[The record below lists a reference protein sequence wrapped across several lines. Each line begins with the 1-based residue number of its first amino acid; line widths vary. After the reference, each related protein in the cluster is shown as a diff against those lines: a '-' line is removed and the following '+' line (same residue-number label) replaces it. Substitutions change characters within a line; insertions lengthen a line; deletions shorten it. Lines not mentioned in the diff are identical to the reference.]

1 MKRLLSIIKNL
12 FKKSSKGFTLIELLV
27 VIGIL
32 GVLASAL
39 VATIDPF
46 EQIKKGDDAVLKNV
60 ATEFQTAGLRYY
72 TTHGTLPWDPAGSGG
87 AACNGGGLGADDPVQ
102 VQLSTWETT
111 CLDTLTKDRE
121 LKEAFKDFKDL
132 EDVYVTEKDNN
143 ISVCFKPTSSSQRKA
158 PTTKYTQAGDDA
170 PVGTCPSQ
178 DPEGGNCYYC
188 AK

>member
-1 MKRLLSIIKNL
+1 MKRLLAFIKNL
-12 FKKSSKGFTLIELLV
+12 FKKSSQAGFTLIELLV

-60 ATEFQTAGLRYY
+60 ATEFQTASLRYY
-72 TTHGTLPWDPAGSGG
+72 TTHGALPWDLATGGG
-87 AACNGGGLGADDPVQ
+87 AECNGATDDPVAL
-102 VQLSTWETT
+102 QLSTWKTT
-111 CLDTLTKDRE
+111 CIDTLVDDRE
-121 LKEAFKDFKDL
+121 LKDAFKEFKDL
-132 EDVYVTEKDNN
+132 EDVYITEADNN

-158 PTTKYTQAGDDA
+158 ATTKYEQDGDEVLD
-170 PVGTCPSQ
+170 GSCPSQ
-178 DPEGGNCYYC
+178 ATDGGNCYYC